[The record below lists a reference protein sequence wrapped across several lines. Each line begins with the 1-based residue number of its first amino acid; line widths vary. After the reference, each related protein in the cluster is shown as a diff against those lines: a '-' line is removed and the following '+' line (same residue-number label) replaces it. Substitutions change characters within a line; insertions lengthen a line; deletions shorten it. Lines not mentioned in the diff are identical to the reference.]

1 MVVNDVFIDKNLAK
15 PIVQWVLS
23 RQKDQNIF
31 DDTPDHPTGY
41 VTCLEYIDKKQDFLT
56 ANAFPYD
63 NYLTIRKQ
71 IIKGFGYEDN
81 LPIEEN
87 MGFIIVYSEKGHR
100 VHPHRDTN
108 FNSEGEGWEKNM
120 NLDNEYI
127 GDVIHTRF
135 NVLVS
140 KPIKGGNPIIDGI
153 EYSVR
158 ENEAWVCH
166 SGIKEHSTN
175 EIEGDKPRILLSF
188 GHWVPKQFLI
198 DKGIYKPE

>member
-1 MVVNDVFIDKNLAK
+1 MVVNDVFIDENLAK

-23 RQKDQNIF
+23 RYNDQNIF
-31 DDTPDHPTGY
+31 DDIPDHPTGY
-41 VTCLEYIDKKQDFLT
+41 VVCLEYIDKKRDFLR
-56 ANAFPYD
+56 ANNFPYD
-63 NYLTIRKQ
+63 NYLDIRKQ

-100 VHPHRDTN
+100 VHPHKDTN
-108 FNSEGEGWEKNM
+108 FNSEGEGWQKNRH
-120 NLDNEYI
+120 LDNEYI

-135 NVLVS
+135 NVLIS

-166 SGIKEHSTN
+166 SGIKEHCTN

-188 GHWVPKQFLI
+188 GHWVPKEFLI
-198 DKGIYKPE
+198 DQGIYKPE